1 MLIAQGSAE
10 DSVVK
15 TRFRKLDAPDKLA
28 KKVVDKVMKDIK
40 KQIKKKKRN

>member
-1 MLIAQGSAE
+1 MDKATP
-10 DSVVK
+10 VVK
-15 TRFRKLDAPDKLA
+15 TRFRKLDTPDKLA